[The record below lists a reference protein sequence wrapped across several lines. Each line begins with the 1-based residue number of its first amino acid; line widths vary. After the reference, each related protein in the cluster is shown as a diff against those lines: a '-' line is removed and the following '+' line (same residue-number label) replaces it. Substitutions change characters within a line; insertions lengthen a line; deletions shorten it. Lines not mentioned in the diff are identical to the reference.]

1 MHMKNK
7 QYVPNLIVITSYP
20 EKGKIHGV
28 ETVGIASYTKNTL
41 LSILKAAKKIK
52 KNPHIVVLA
61 EQINT
66 EKENIYTDEGMKV
79 YRIWKRG
86 SILTYFQLTSKV
98 LRFWQTKKI
107 LIEFELSM
115 FGHYLNLILFPLF
128 LLLLKIFGKE
138 IIFVSHQ
145 VVDDIGLISGHIGI
159 EKNSFKAD
167 MINVFISFF
176 YRLTLRCVSKVIV
189 FEDYLKEKLSKF
201 IDKEKIVVIPHGV
214 ESFKNVVKKDD
225 ARKIL
230 GLKDE
235 FIILYFGFIAWYKGT
250 DWIVEKIKNEDIKLI
265 IAGGANPNHKDKKFY
280 MNYVKNV
287 TDQAEKTNGNIITTG
302 FVEEKQIPLYFSACN
317 LVVMPYRTLMSSSGP
332 LSLALSFQKPFLIS
346 QPMEGIGRTKDF
358 SEIMDKCKIELKDIC
373 FDLSDNSFEKKISRL
388 SEKKEF
394 LKGLSTFSK
403 MLNRKR
409 SFEKIGNQYYQE
421 IFL

>member
-1 MHMKNK
+1 MKNK
-7 QYVPNLIVITSYP
+7 QNVPNLIVITSYP
-20 EKGKIHGV
+20 EKGKVHGA

-41 LSILKAAKKIK
+41 LSILKSTKKIK
-52 KNPHIVVLA
+52 KNPYIVVLA
-61 EQINT
+61 EQITT
-66 EKENIYTDEGMKV
+66 EKESIYTDEGIKV

-86 SILTYFQLTSKV
+86 SILTYFQLTLKI
-98 LRFWQTKKI
+98 LKFWQTKKI

-128 LLLLKIFGKE
+128 LFLLKIFGKE

-145 VVDDIGLISGHIGI
+145 VVDDIGLMSGHIGI
-159 EKNSFKAD
+159 ERNSVNAD
-167 MINVFISFF
+167 MINIFISLF
-176 YRLTLRCVSKVIV
+176 YRSTLLSVSKVIV
-189 FEDYLKEKLSKF
+189 FEEYLKEKLSKF
-201 IDKEKIVVIPHGV
+201 TYKDKIVVIPHGV
-214 ESFKNVVKKDD
+214 ESFINMVKKDD

-250 DWIVEKIKNEDIKLI
+250 DWIVEKIKNEDMKLI

-280 MNYVKNV
+280 MDFVKNV
-287 TDQAEKTNGNIITTG
+287 HDQAEKTNGKIITTG
-302 FVEEKQIPLYFSACN
+302 YIEEKQIPLYFSACD

-373 FDLSDNSFEKKISRL
+373 FNLNDNSLVDIIGRL
-388 SEKKEF
+388 RGTKEF
-394 LKGLSTFSK
+394 LNKVTTISK
-403 MLNRKR
+403 MLKQKR
-409 SFEKIGNQYYQE
+409 EFDRIGKQYYHE
-421 IFL
+421 ILS

>member
-1 MHMKNK
+1 MKNK
-7 QYVPNLIVITSYP
+7 QNIPNLIVITSYP
-20 EKGKIHGV
+20 KKGKVHDV

-41 LSILKAAKKIK
+41 LSILKAAKRIK
-52 KNPHIVVLA
+52 KNPYIVVLA
-61 EQINT
+61 EQITT
-66 EKENIYTDEGMKV
+66 EKENIYTDEGIKV

-86 SILTYFQLTSKV
+86 SILTYFQLISSVFK
-98 LRFWQTKKI
+98 FWKTKKI

-115 FGHYLNLILFPLF
+115 FGHYFNLILFPLF
-128 LLLLKIFGKE
+128 LFLLKIFGKE

-145 VVDDIGLISGHIGI
+145 VVDDIGLMSGHIGI
-159 EKNSFKAD
+159 ERNSINAD
-167 MINVFISFF
+167 MINVFISLF
-176 YRLTLRCVSKVIV
+176 YRSTLLSVSKVIV
-189 FEDYLKEKLSKF
+189 FEVYLKEKLSKF
-201 IDKEKIVVIPHGV
+201 TYKDKIVVISHGV
-214 ESFKNVVKKDD
+214 ESFINVVKKDD

-250 DWIVEKIKNEDIKLI
+250 DWVVEKIKNEDIKLI

-280 MNYVKNV
+280 MDYVKNV
-287 TDQAEKTNGNIITTG
+287 NDQAEKTSGKIITTG
-302 FVEEKQIPLYFSACN
+302 FVEEKRIPLYFSACD

-358 SEIMDKCKIELKDIC
+358 SESMDKCKIGLKDIC
-373 FDLSDNSFEKKISRL
+373 FNLNDNSLVDIIGRL
-388 SEKKEF
+388 RGTKEF
-394 LKGLSTFSK
+394 LNKVSTFSK
-403 MLNRKR
+403 MLKQKR
-409 SFEKIGNQYYQE
+409 GFERIGKQYYHE